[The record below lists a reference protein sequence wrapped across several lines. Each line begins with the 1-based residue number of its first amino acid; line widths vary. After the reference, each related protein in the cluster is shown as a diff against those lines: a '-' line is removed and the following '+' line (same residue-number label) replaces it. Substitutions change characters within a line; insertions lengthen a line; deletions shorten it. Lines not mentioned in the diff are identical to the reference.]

1 MSYFSLIYRY
11 EINTNILHLTFSHVE
26 LRVKCL
32 SLEEYLMK
40 RQMNYN
46 ICNNIMLKNAIF
58 YQKDLASLFPG
69 QDELKA

>member
-1 MSYFSLIYRY
+1 
-11 EINTNILHLTFSHVE
+11 
-26 LRVKCL
+26 
-32 SLEEYLMK
+32 MK

>member
-1 MSYFSLIYRY
+1 
-11 EINTNILHLTFSHVE
+11 
-26 LRVKCL
+26 
-32 SLEEYLMK
+32 MK

-46 ICNNIMLKNAIF
+46 ICNIMSKNAIF

>member
-1 MSYFSLIYRY
+1 
-11 EINTNILHLTFSHVE
+11 
-26 LRVKCL
+26 
-32 SLEEYLMK
+32 MK

-58 YQKDLASLFPG
+58 CQKDLASLFPG